1 MSYEMPVTGT
11 HIWYYYICKREVWLM
26 VHQIAPDQDHEY
38 LDYGRFLADNRYNR
52 SKKEISIGNIVV
64 DRLKTKNGQL
74 IVGEVKKSSKYLK
87 SAKMQL
93 LFYLSSLRK
102 MGIDAKGELLFP
114 EERKKEVVEW
124 SIDHQ
129 HELEQAI
136 EDIRTIAK
144 QPIPPKREKISF
156 CKSCA
161 YREYC
166 WAEE

>member
-136 EDIRTIAK
+136 EDN
-144 QPIPPKREKISF
+144 F
-156 CKSCA
+156 CLRHYK
-161 YREYC
+161 
-166 WAEE
+166 